1 MMSKI
6 FRFREEK
13 MRFYSEYFKK
23 KHLPT
28 IVYRPLN
35 HDFSHQ
41 SWLFRLCQQLCLM
54 HLKGLYESFP
64 LMLSFIF
71 QAMWQQL
78 PLLQLDQCLEN
89 ALDQY
94 FRSKQM
100 CFHITPVVCTM
111 EAKRRRLSI
120 EFSPFFQPRDLLM
133 PWLQLL
139 HLKALL
145 SLLVQSRPDSAAQ
158 LHYANPFFRCVLIS
172 IIF

>member
-23 KHLPT
+23 SICRLQFIALSTMIFP
-28 IVYRPLN
+28 ISYG
-35 HDFSHQ
+35 F
-41 SWLFRLCQQLCLM
+41 FRLCQQLCLM